1 MFGSATDVLR
11 APGSAPS
18 SHSEGTGSSP
28 GEVRQVRLVDPLKVK
43 ELEIQKFEFRL
54 GLFSLILKPI
64 SLGISC

>member
-18 SHSEGTGSSP
+18 SHSEGKGSSP
-28 GEVRQVRLVDPLKVK
+28 GEVRQVRLVDP
-43 ELEIQKFEFRL
+43 QKFEFRL